1 MAGLTGKRRLL
12 LAAAYVGFLVFAVGA
27 LVVLQMA
34 YNRQVH
40 RAISIPVILFH
51 AFPILVVKFFQDLV
65 FGGPDGGGG
74 GYAALVY
81 FGTVLLQWWPLVA
94 VAVIPRLWTSR
105 VGGVAVKVHFVALAA
120 LMVGA
125 GVWLALD
132 PSLLA
137 S

>member
-1 MAGLTGKRRLL
+1 MAGLTGRRRLL

-34 YNRQVH
+34 YNQQAH
-40 RAISIPVILFH
+40 AAIKVPVLLFH
-51 AFPILVVKFFQDLV
+51 ALPILVVKFFQDLA

-81 FGTVLLQWWPLVA
+81 FGTVLLQWWPLLA
-94 VAVIPRLWTSR
+94 VAVVPRLWVSR
-105 VGGVAVKVHFVALAA
+105 AGRVAVKVYFVALAV
-120 LMVGA
+120 LMIGA

>member
-1 MAGLTGKRRLL
+1 MAGLTGKKRLL
-12 LAAAYVGFLVFAVGA
+12 FAAAYAAFLAFAFGA
-27 LVVLQMA
+27 IVVLQMA
-34 YNRQVH
+34 YNQQVH
-40 RAISIPVILFH
+40 AAIKVPVLLLH
-51 AFPILVVKFFQDLV
+51 ALPILVTKFFQDLV

-74 GYAALVY
+74 GYAALAY

-125 GVWLALD
+125 GVWLALE

>member
-1 MAGLTGKRRLL
+1 MAGLRGRRRLL

-34 YNRQVH
+34 YNQAVH

-51 AFPILVVKFFQDLV
+51 AFPILVVKFFQDLA

-81 FGTVLLQWWPLVA
+81 FGTVLLQWWPLLA
-94 VAVIPRLWTSR
+94 VAVVPRLWVSR
-105 VGGVAVKVHFVALAA
+105 AGRAAVKVHFAALAA

-125 GVWLALD
+125 GVWLVLE

>member
-1 MAGLTGKRRLL
+1 M
-12 LAAAYVGFLVFAVGA
+12 FAIGA

-40 RAISIPVILFH
+40 RAVSIPVILFH
-51 AFPILVVKFFQDLV
+51 ALPILVVKFFQDLV

-81 FGTVLLQWWPLVA
+81 FGAVLLQWWPLVV
-94 VAVIPRLWTSR
+94 VAVVPRLWASR
-105 VGGVAVKVHFVALAA
+105 VGRVAVKVHFVALAV
-120 LMVGA
+120 LMIGA

>member
-1 MAGLTGKRRLL
+1 MGGLTGKKRLL
-12 LAAAYVGFLVFAVGA
+12 FAAAYAGFLVFAVGA
-27 LVVLQMA
+27 IVVLQMA
-34 YNRQVH
+34 YNRQAHAAVYV
-40 RAISIPVILFH
+40 PVVLFH
-51 AFPILVVKFFQDLV
+51 ALPILVAKFFQDLV

-94 VAVIPRLWTSR
+94 MAAVPRLWTSR
-105 VGGVAVKVHFVALAA
+105 VGRVAVKVYLVALAV

-125 GVWLALD
+125 GVWLALE

-137 S
+137 G

>member
-1 MAGLTGKRRLL
+1 MASLTGRRRLL
-12 LAAAYVGFLVFAVGA
+12 LAAAYVGLLVFAVGA

-51 AFPILVVKFFQDLV
+51 AFPILVAKFFQDLV

-81 FGTVLLQWWPLVA
+81 FGAVLLQWWPLVA
-94 VAVIPRLWTSR
+94 VAAVPRLWTSR
-105 VGGVAVKVHFVALAA
+105 VGRVAFKVYLVALAV
-120 LMVGA
+120 LMIGA
-125 GVWLALD
+125 GVWLALE